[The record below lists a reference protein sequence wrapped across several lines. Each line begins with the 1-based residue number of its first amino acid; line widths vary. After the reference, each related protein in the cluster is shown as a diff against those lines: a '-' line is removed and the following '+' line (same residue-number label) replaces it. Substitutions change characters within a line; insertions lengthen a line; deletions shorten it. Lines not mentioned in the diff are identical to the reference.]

1 MRQMGGSVFLIVFI
15 LILAGVFYAGI
26 TGSIA
31 LDVAFKP
38 LIVISLLVWLFMNG
52 AYNSK
57 SASVAVGGLVL
68 SLVGDVLLIF
78 QARNGLFFIGGL
90 ISFLLAHILYI
101 VYYLRS
107 AGKEKT
113 KVLKG
118 SALIYTLILVYGV
131 GFYCLLFNNLGDL
144 KIPVV
149 VYTLA
154 LVSMNIAAFSRY
166 GKVDDSSFRQ
176 IVAGALLFTS
186 SDSLLALNKFFIPLP
201 MAGIWIMSTYAFAQY
216 FIVKGIIT
224 YSQISNANTKI

>member
-1 MRQMGGSVFLIVFI
+1 MRQKNSSIFLVVFV
-15 LILAGVFYAGI
+15 LILAGVFCAGI
-26 TGSIA
+26 TGRIA
-31 LDVAFKP
+31 LEVAFKP

-52 AYNSK
+52 AHSSK
-57 SASVAVGGLVL
+57 SAPIAVGGLVL

-78 QARNGLFFIGGL
+78 QSKNGLFFIGGL

-107 AGKEKT
+107 AGKEKV

-118 SALIYTLILVYGV
+118 SIFIYALILIYGV
-131 GFYCLLFNNLGDL
+131 GFYGLLFNSLGDL
-144 KIPVV
+144 KLPVV

-166 GKVDDSSFRQ
+166 GKVDDSSFQQ
-176 IVAGALLFTS
+176 IVLGALLFTS

-201 MAGIWIMSTYAFAQY
+201 LAGVWIMSTYAFAQY

-224 YSQISNANTKI
+224 YTQKSEPHAEI